1 MYHSLLCPSAH
12 DQHWLLLRRTQ
23 QAELVNTRRFSGSA
37 VSSAAV
43 ALQPIADPLYS
54 LRYKV
59 WIRILA
65 ILLLFVGW
73 WLHLDRACVFVV
85 TLRFWTGVTI
95 HLYRVVATAYIK
107 LATI

>member
-1 MYHSLLCPSAH
+1 MYHFFLLRPSAH
-12 DQHWLLLRRTQ
+12 DQHWLLLRRTL

-37 VSSAAV
+37 VSNAAA

-54 LRYKV
+54 LPYKV

-73 WLHLDRACVFVV
+73 WLQLHRACVFVV
-85 TLRFWTGVTI
+85 TLRFWTAVTI
-95 HLYRVVATAYIK
+95 YIVTIAYIK

>member
-1 MYHSLLCPSAH
+1 MYHSLLLCPSAH

-37 VSSAAV
+37 VSNAAV

-54 LRYKV
+54 LPYKV

-65 ILLLFVGW
+65 ILLLFVG
-73 WLHLDRACVFVV
+73 
-85 TLRFWTGVTI
+85 
-95 HLYRVVATAYIK
+95 
-107 LATI
+107 